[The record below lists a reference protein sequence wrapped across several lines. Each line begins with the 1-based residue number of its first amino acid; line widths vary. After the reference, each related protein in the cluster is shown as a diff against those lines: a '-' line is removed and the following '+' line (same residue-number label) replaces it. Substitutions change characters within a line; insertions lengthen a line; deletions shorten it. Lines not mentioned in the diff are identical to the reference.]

1 MPRILSRNNYS
12 RPLRKIKCA
21 KKCSGRSPIQ
31 FVPESDS
38 NISPTS
44 SFGFL
49 EYLRNITPSDG
60 TSSSSTIYKSFG
72 AFENISTQHKAIASP
87 SLSCCHEIDKNV
99 TMSKDR
105 THSSIPSLS
114 SSICSS
120 LESSP
125 ITSNVHE
132 SVILTDTHE
141 KKIRSNRLFVPVEG
155 SCGEQ
160 SFCHKTKF
168 APREKNLIS
177 RVRSSPAKDEDW
189 GQFVDTVDAGG
200 KKEMYQRRR
209 RFLLSRRSTW
219 SNFWIHPKLSD
230 MTAYYLYFASIGKA
244 WI

>member
-12 RPLRKIKCA
+12 RHSRKIKCA

-60 TSSSSTIYKSFG
+60 SSSSPTIYKSFG
-72 AFENISTQHKAIASP
+72 AFENISTQHEAIVSP
-87 SLSCCHEIDKNV
+87 SLSCCHGMNKNV
-99 TMSKDR
+99 TMSKER
-105 THSSIPSLS
+105 THSFIPSLS

-141 KKIRSNRLFVPVEG
+141 KKLRSNRIFVPVEG
-155 SCGEQ
+155 SYGEQ

-209 RFLLSRRSTW
+209 RFLLSRRST
-219 SNFWIHPKLSD
+219 
-230 MTAYYLYFASIGKA
+230 
-244 WI
+244 